1 MQAQVLHALE
11 NQNMAASAH
20 ISERIAEAIIDRL
33 RQHGQCSI
41 MDVRSMGFSL
51 NDIARHWP
59 EACKIA
65 ERENS
70 KWRIVNG

>member
-1 MQAQVLHALE
+1 MMHALCVIDE
-11 NQNMAASAH
+11 QDHSAQPH
-20 ISERIAEAIIDRL
+20 ISERIADVIVERI

-51 NDIARHWP
+51 NDIARYWP
-59 EACKIA
+59 DACRIA

-70 KWRIVNG
+70 KWRILND